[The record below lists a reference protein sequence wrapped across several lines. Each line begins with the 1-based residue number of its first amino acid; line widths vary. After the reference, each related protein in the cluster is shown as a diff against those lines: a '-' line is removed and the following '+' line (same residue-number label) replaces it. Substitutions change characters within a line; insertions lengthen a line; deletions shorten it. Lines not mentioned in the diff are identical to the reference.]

1 MDLFECSSLVYRGDK
16 MTEEE
21 IQLYLPGLL
30 LAELF
35 DSEFMYLDK
44 DLNSDERQSIRD
56 YIDKLYLYGKQHGL
70 NTFELQYQV
79 QKQIGYIVLNPEEP
93 FGGLKL

>member
-56 YIDKLYLYGKQHGL
+56 
-70 NTFELQYQV
+70 
-79 QKQIGYIVLNPEEP
+79 
-93 FGGLKL
+93 